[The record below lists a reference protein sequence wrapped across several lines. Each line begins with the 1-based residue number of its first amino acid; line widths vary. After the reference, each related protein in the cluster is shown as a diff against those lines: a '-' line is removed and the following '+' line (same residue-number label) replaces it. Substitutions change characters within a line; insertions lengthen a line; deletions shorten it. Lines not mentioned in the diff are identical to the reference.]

1 MRRSTSNVANYRV
14 DRPAVA
20 GEACATVFRGN
31 SDFRA
36 LWRRYFFDCTRSP
49 NENRVIDP
57 AWQSRVAGAFF
68 SGSARGVAG
77 SLRDLEFHLAGNQD
91 WAQGFATNLL
101 CGVSFYY
108 FGGRARRDLRREL
121 SIFSAASR
129 GLLVPGVHW
138 YPHFRNQLR
147 IALLG

>member
-1 MRRSTSNVANYRV
+1 MQRSTSDVASYRA
-14 DRPAVA
+14 DHPAAA
-20 GEACATVFRGN
+20 GEACATVFRRN

-36 LWRRYFFDCTRSP
+36 LSRRYFFDCTRSP

-57 AWQSRVAGAFF
+57 AWHSRVAGAFF

-91 WAQGFATNLL
+91 WAQRFATNLI
-101 CGVSFYY
+101 CGVAFYY
-108 FGGRARRDLRREL
+108 FGGSARRDLRRTL
-121 SIFSAASR
+121 SLFPAASR
-129 GLLVPGVHW
+129 GLLIPGVHW
-138 YPHFRNQLR
+138 YPYLHDQLR